1 MAAPKAPLDLWMP
14 PNATETSSGNIVT
27 VTPPL
32 ENAEGNLQ
40 LNIDKGL
47 EVDPAQALS
56 IKLSGTDNNS
66 LTLGA
71 DGGLYVNAVAS
82 GLLATPPL
90 YISAD
95 QIALSAGDGLLLS
108 NGALI
113 AKCDPTTTEIN
124 ASGDI
129 AVKISR
135 APNNSVIPAVDGLMV
150 PSVTSVLSAVDPV
163 YFDDKIIKFASGSGL
178 NIRSGA
184 LVANCDNSTTEVVE
198 PAGAIAVKLS
208 KEAGNALTVATDGLY
223 APTSAAGITS
233 VPPLMIDGSV
243 LALSVGP
250 GLAVQSGSLAANPDN
265 QTLQTQAAGYLSV
278 KLAPGKGL
286 LSESAGIYCNT
297 DNASTYV
304 NAQNQIAVLLN
315 ASGNGLRY
323 SPTGIEC
330 NVDTNSM
337 DITSSNTLAV
347 KVDTSSG
354 LGSGTSG
361 VYVNITS
368 PLTFNSSTG
377 ALSIVA
383 LPDSGLNFSG
393 GGMAILYDFNTIWT
407 NEGENPI
414 SVHLA
419 PQGGLSSSSN
429 GVQVVVDNDTIK
441 INSSGQLYVPTKNT
455 ALLTTSSPASSLYVT
470 SSAASTPTST
480 GYPNLK
486 RKPIHSS
493 PSDNESPA
501 KSSKKSPFK

>member
-1 MAAPKAPLDLWMP
+1 MTAPKAPLDLWMP

-47 EVDPAQALS
+47 EVDPTQALS
-56 IKLSGTDNNS
+56 VKLSGTDNNS

-95 QIALSAGDGLLLS
+95 EIALSAGDGLLLS

-113 AKCDPTTTEIN
+113 AKCDPATTVIN

-129 AVKISR
+129 AVKISQ
-135 APNNSVIPAVDGLMV
+135 APNNSIVPAIDGLMV
-150 PSVTSVLSAVDPV
+150 PAVTSVLSAVDPV
-163 YFDDKIIKFASGSGL
+163 YFDDKVIKFASGSGL
-178 NIRSGA
+178 NVRSGA
-184 LVANCDNSTTEVVE
+184 LIVNCDNSTTELVE
-198 PAGAIAVKLS
+198 PAGEIAVKLS

-233 VPPLMIDGSV
+233 VPPLMLDGSV

-250 GLAVQSGSLAANPDN
+250 GLAVQSGSLAVNPDN
-265 QTLQTQAAGYLSV
+265 QTTQVQAAGYLSV

-304 NAQNQIAVLLN
+304 NPDNQLAVLIN
-315 ASGNGLRY
+315 SSGNGLRY
-323 SPTGIEC
+323 SNTGIEC
-330 NVDTNSM
+330 SVDSGTMEIN
-337 DITSSNTLAV
+337 SSNNLAV
-347 KVDTSSG
+347 KVNTYAGLTGGAAG
-354 LGSGTSG
+354 LG
-361 VYVNITS
+361 ITISS

-377 ALSIVA
+377 ALSIVS

-407 NEGENPI
+407 NNGNNPI
-414 SVHLA
+414 SVHLT

-429 GVQVVVDNDTIK
+429 GVQVAVDNDTIK
-441 INSSGQLYVPTKNT
+441 INSSGQLYAPKKT
-455 ALLTTSSPASSLYVT
+455 ATLLTTSAPDSSLCTTPSV
-470 SSAASTPTST
+470 SSALSSA

-486 RKPIHSS
+486 RKPIHSL
-493 PSDNESPA
+493 PKDKEPLA